1 MISTCELE
9 VGQVLWLKVKYQI
22 DVVSKI
28 KHPMLIAEIKD
39 DYIEVIALDKTA
51 GKMHQLFH
59 NYNYFIN
66 SDNPKETVIF
76 EDSYAQLNTKLTID
90 KIEELK
96 NARLTLEK
104 LSKSKLNDLL
114 NEYKRYQDKY
124 GIDEQRIVHMTSIDI
139 LILNSDL
146 QEKVYSG

>member
-1 MISTCELE
+1 MISTCELD

-66 SDNPKETVIF
+66 SDSPKESVIF

-90 KIEELK
+90 KIDELK
-96 NARLTLEK
+96 NARMTLEK
-104 LSKSKLNDLL
+104 LSKIKLNNLL
-114 NEYKRYQDKY
+114 NEYKKYQSKY
-124 GIDEQRIVHMTSIDI
+124 GIDEQRIVHMTNIDI
-139 LILNSDL
+139 LILNPDL
-146 QEKVYSG
+146 QENVYDK

>member
-22 DVVSKI
+22 DIISKI

-66 SDNPKETVIF
+66 SDNPKEIVIF

-90 KIEELK
+90 KIDELK

-124 GIDEQRIVHMTSIDI
+124 GIDEQRIVHMTNIDI
-139 LILNSDL
+139 LILNPDL
-146 QEKVYSG
+146 QEKVYNN